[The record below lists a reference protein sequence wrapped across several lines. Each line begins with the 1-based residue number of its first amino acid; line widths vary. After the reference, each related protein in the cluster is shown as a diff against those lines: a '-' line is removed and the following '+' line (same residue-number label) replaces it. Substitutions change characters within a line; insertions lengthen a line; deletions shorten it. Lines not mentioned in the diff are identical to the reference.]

1 MVLGNDGRIM
11 INKAG
16 TKDAVESYKEWYWD
30 LGWMWIEDQSDA
42 TVDFIYS
49 LLPQDAANW

>member
-49 LLPQDAANW
+49 LLPQDEQK